1 MEELL
6 VLELPEKVGSA
17 LTEYAERLNM
27 APEILLVRFAENLT
41 GSGRNGGV
49 QKANAWYEQAEF
61 ENSLDKA
68 LKKSTCND
76 REV

>member
-41 GSGRNGGV
+41 GNGRKGSV
-49 QKANAWYEQAEF
+49 QRANAWYEQVEF
-61 ENSLDKA
+61 EGSLDKA
-68 LKKSTCND
+68 LKMSTYND
-76 REV
+76 RQV